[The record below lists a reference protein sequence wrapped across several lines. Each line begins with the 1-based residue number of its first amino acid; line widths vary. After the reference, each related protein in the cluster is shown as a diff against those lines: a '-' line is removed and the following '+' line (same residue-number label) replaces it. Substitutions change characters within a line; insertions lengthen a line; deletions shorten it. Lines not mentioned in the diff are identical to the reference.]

1 MKAFPRRQVHMQF
14 LTLFPNRVV
23 YLLNIK
29 QSFRKNWKNRVKKNE
44 EKENIMYRIVRYV
57 FDVLFSPSLAGFG
70 RVAEFQRVERSS
82 TNNFHRW
89 KFAALLRRFE
99 IHFKTKSPSSMVYIS
114 HMSFIL
120 PSVITYEIGNKIPLI
135 SQKEVLATRY
145 LLSFVF

>member
-14 LTLFPNRVV
+14 LTLFPNHFV

-29 QSFRKNWKNRVKKNE
+29 QSFRKNWKNRVKE
-44 EKENIMYRIVRYV
+44 EKKIIMYRIVRYV
-57 FDVLFSPSLAGFG
+57 FDILFSPSLAGFG

-114 HMSFIL
+114 HISFIL

-135 SQKEVLATRY
+135 SQKEVLAIRY